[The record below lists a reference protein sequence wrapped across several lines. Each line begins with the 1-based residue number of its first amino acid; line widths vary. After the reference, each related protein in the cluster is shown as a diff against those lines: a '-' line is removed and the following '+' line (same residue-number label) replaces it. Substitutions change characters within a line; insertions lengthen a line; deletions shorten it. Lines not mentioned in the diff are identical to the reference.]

1 MHSLKVKDYMTLQAV
16 TFSKDMPLS
25 AALNKVMQSVNLG
38 GPVLDEN
45 KKVIGFLSE
54 QDLLDKLVK
63 ASYHCQDTHT
73 VQECMHDDVLSV
85 SPETSI
91 IELADMMKVG
101 KPKVYPVVDD
111 RGKLVGIITR
121 RDVLRAIGVTLNE
134 SFMHPV

>member
-16 TFSKDMPLS
+16 TFTKDMSLT
-25 AALNKVMQSVNLG
+25 AALNKVMQSVTLG
-38 GPVLDEN
+38 GPVIDEN
-45 KKVIGFLSE
+45 EKVVGFLSE

-73 VQECMHDDVLSV
+73 VQECMYEDVLSV
-85 SPETSI
+85 SPEMSV

-101 KPKVYPVVDD
+101 KPKMYPVVDD

-121 RDVLRAIGVTLNE
+121 RDVLRAIGMTLNE
-134 SFMHPV
+134 CFKHPV

>member
-16 TFSKDMPLS
+16 TFTKGMSLT
-25 AALNKVMQSVNLG
+25 AALNKVMQSVTLG
-38 GPVLDEN
+38 GPVIDEN
-45 KKVIGFLSE
+45 EKVVGFLSE

-73 VQECMHDDVLSV
+73 VQECMHEDVLSV
-85 SPETSI
+85 SPEMSV

-101 KPKVYPVVDD
+101 KPKMYPVVDD

-121 RDVLRAIGVTLNE
+121 RDVLRAIGMTLNE
-134 SFMHPV
+134 CFKHPV

>member
-16 TFSKDMPLS
+16 TFNKDMSLT

-45 KKVIGFLSE
+45 KRVIGFLSE

-85 SPETSI
+85 SPEMSI
-91 IELADMMKVG
+91 IDLAEMMKVG

-111 RGKLVGIITR
+111 RGKLLGIITR

-134 SFMHPV
+134 CFMHPV